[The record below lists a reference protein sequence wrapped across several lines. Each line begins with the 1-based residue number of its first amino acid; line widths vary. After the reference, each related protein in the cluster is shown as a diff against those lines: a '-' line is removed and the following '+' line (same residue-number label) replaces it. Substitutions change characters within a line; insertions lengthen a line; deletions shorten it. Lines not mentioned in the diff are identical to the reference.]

1 MQQKRIPIDA
11 SELLCENRLMSIE
24 PTTPNVPSVVVKKLC
39 KDYPG
44 TKALDQLSFTLSQGE
59 ILGLLGPNGA
69 GKTTAIH
76 ILLGLLTPTSGE
88 VSVFGL
94 SPLKHRQAISKR
106 LNFSSAY
113 VQLPSN
119 LKVTENLTIFSK
131 IYDVKDAG
139 AKIDYLLELFDIADL
154 KNRITGALSSG
165 EKTRLNLCKA
175 LLNDPQVLLL
185 DEPTASLD
193 PEMADTVRKI
203 LKKIQKEKNIGI
215 LYTSHNMPEV
225 EEICGRVLFIHEGQ
239 TIAEGAPETI
249 MKNFETNT
257 LEQVFIKIV
266 RSGDLISGK
275 KHE

>member
-1 MQQKRIPIDA
+1 
-11 SELLCENRLMSIE
+11 MSKNIVLE
-24 PTTPNVPSVVVKKLC
+24 SSPAVIAKDLC
-39 KDYPG
+39 KVYPE
-44 TKALDQLSFTLSQGE
+44 TKALDELSFTLNRGE

-76 ILLGLLTPTSGE
+76 ILLGLLAPTSGS

-94 SPLKHRQAISKR
+94 SPLKDRQAISQKI
-106 LNFSSAY
+106 NFSSAY

-119 LKVTENLTIFSK
+119 LKVIENLTIFSK
-131 IYDVKDAG
+131 IYHVKDHKK
-139 AKIDYLLELFDIADL
+139 KIEELLELFEVGDL

-175 LLNDPQVLLL
+175 LLNNPLLLFL

-193 PEMADTVRKI
+193 PEMADTVRKT
-203 LKKIQKEKNIGI
+203 LKKIQKEKNIGM

-225 EEICGRVLFIHEGQ
+225 EEICDRVIFIHDGK
-239 TIAEGAPETI
+239 TIAQGTPGTI
-249 MKNFETNT
+249 MKTFEMSN

-275 KHE
+275 NK